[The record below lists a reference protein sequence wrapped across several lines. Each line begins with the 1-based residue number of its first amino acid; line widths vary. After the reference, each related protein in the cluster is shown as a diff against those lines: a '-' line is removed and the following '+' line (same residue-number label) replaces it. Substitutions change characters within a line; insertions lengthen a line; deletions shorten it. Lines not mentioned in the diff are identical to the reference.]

1 MKIIIPHTIG
11 TLRGRSLLFM
21 GLFFL
26 WSVTSIYAQLA
37 SDFDV
42 KVTPT
47 PSTCL
52 QNGQVKITVTKKTG
66 TATNYTY
73 KAYYNLLNADGKSVT
88 HTAAFVENNIIT
100 NLFPGKYNAQVRIKI
115 VETGQTFDLGP
126 YPIAVGSTYENL
138 VFSAKAIRKSLQH
151 YIPEGSTTPQ
161 STGIFAFRVSGGK
174 GPYQL
179 NIVDAPMAYK
189 GKRTIPMTQSKT
201 LYIYEA
207 PVGTYKFSVSDN
219 CGSSAVEE
227 HKMEYV
233 RQDLPINE
241 TNGNG
246 DVPFAQVADM
256 TSEMRERHCGW
267 FRVTY
272 SNSVNINTDLIP
284 YVESIDT
291 LAQYYDFAWQTPARR
306 NAGEKRD
313 YHPFFETKPFG
324 AENYGS
330 DKTALYYKLPDGV
343 NYEKAGMTDEYWPN
357 IFIKVKGSTEEM
369 KTGYRVKNY
378 NYDKSNYS
386 SEYKKNDVERIE
398 KNIDLCRRTYK
409 IHVRPRQVK
418 DRPNDNSVYRY
429 PILLCLPIKVTIVS
443 KSDPT
448 KRSETWLYKDTYDYT
463 EIPLELNYNESYTMT
478 VESLNGRVVIEE
490 LPAKKYQY
498 YLSSITSKDHCEGI
512 VKFTF
517 TLSRRM
523 PSRVPLGGHT
533 IKLVSAPEGFKPQ
546 EGALKVG
553 ESYTLPAS
561 VTSDVIYPLSPKA
574 MMDKSYKLLP
584 DLAAGNYVY
593 EINDGCESFI
603 VSKDYKPEKVER
615 YSADTTK
622 FKPRI
627 TYEVCGRI
635 RIYPFP
641 EGDEGIFLIDGISQ
655 QPYFQIEKLPQGI
668 SWSNVRS
675 NITDAG
681 WIKYWV
687 FTSRYK
693 DNPQILKPEDI
704 WFDFP
709 VTEGTMEI
717 RLMYSASTTRSR
729 CLPTVTLP
737 VKTPRLTYDRNSYV
751 GYACPSGTSGRLKVV
766 PLNCVG
772 NATIELFDVKTGESK
787 YKRTIVD
794 KKKGLELDLKGTRDN
809 PIPSTYKMVI
819 TDEECK
825 NTTTEIITIY
835 SLGSPSIIYSKG
847 NQHKFCEGDPIELE
861 VVDLGDVQY
870 KWILPNGKTSTDRKL
885 VIDKAEISEHS
896 GTYRMQI
903 YGIICDGAPTPIEV
917 QTQISVAPTEL
928 WWREDAED
936 QNWNNLNNWS
946 QADGK
951 PIKAV
956 PAPCTVVH
964 IPAKVANGYPDLS
977 AQSTNRD
984 IFGDPVCSDIY
995 FHYGSQLGTPQQLTY
1010 ERAFVDYNFGK
1021 MSNGGA
1027 VEAYQQS
1034 GHQTADSKLLDRD
1047 RWYMVATPLNNM
1059 VSGDFSLAGYP
1070 KTYQRYLV
1078 ASQSPN
1084 SITDVTFTR
1093 PFDTMVQTFAPPKYY
1108 HALALKVAG
1117 WETGR
1122 KGYDDHKH
1130 LNQIEGIIRIPF
1142 FADASRKAAYPLHSY
1157 DEAAGISTFR
1167 YYNEETLAPLAYTET
1182 ANRGKGIYPY
1192 RFVYERYNATKPTS
1206 SQIATINDGGATL
1219 QGYALSVSGV
1229 AAGSY
1234 FMVGNPFMTP
1244 IDFDKLLEFNKDVIY
1259 PYYYVFED
1267 NKWMVY
1273 SVETP
1278 SVSTRGK
1285 AIAPLQ
1291 AVLLRSKSGSPSELR
1306 FPTSG
1311 AKSVLLASWSL
1322 GEDLVS
1328 VQDAATP
1335 YKSTTLPIHL
1345 QMGHGGD
1352 APLASAYVMWDAEG
1366 DNIPALGNNEYS
1378 ESPLVYV
1385 VDTDC
1390 GEGEMVL
1397 YPKRETGRLDV
1408 GVRASYASEMVL
1420 DFSDMDKSLYEY
1432 MTLTDR
1438 KSGREQDLLRNPEY
1452 RFVHELGVADPRFTL
1467 QLKRYGVP
1475 TAVEEPADAFVTPEI
1490 SIHTVEESCIVQA
1503 NQPIAL
1509 IEVYDLS
1516 GQQVYRYAS
1525 ESNAQTLEHA
1535 ISLRELPRSMV
1546 VKVYLENGFM
1556 DIRKVQF

>member
-1 MKIIIPHTIG
+1 MKTIIPHTIG

-47 PSTCL
+47 PATCL

-66 TATNYTY
+66 TATYAYT
-73 KAYYNLLNADGKSVT
+73 ANYNLLNSKGNSVT
-88 HTAAFVENNIIT
+88 STLGYVTDNVISNLYPGTYTA
-100 NLFPGKYNAQVRIKI
+100 LVRIE
-115 VETGQTFDLGP
+115 VQETGDKIDLP
-126 YPIAVGSTYENL
+126 AKTVTVTSTYTNPTVKVRE
-138 VFSAKAIRKSLQH
+138 VRKSLNN
-151 YIPEGSTTPQ
+151 YRPNGSSAPVP
-161 STGIFAFRVSGGK
+161 TGILSVTVLDGN
-174 GPYQL
+174 GPYTL
-179 NIVDAPMAYK
+179 MIEDAPAAYK
-189 GKRTIPMTQSKT
+189 GKKEFSLEKGKE
-201 LYIYEA
+201 LFFYEVPAGQYRLKVSDACGDA
-207 PVGTYKFSVSDN
+207 PVQTIEMTNVRRDVPNSNISYDNLPFRPWLSMTSDMRMN
-219 CGSSAVEE
+219 QCGWLRLSYEKTRS
-227 HKMEYV
+227 
-233 RQDLPINE
+233 E
-241 TNGNG
+241 TNE
-246 DVPFAQVADM
+246 P
-256 TSEMRERHCGW
+256 
-267 FRVTY
+267 
-272 SNSVNINTDLIP
+272 DLKP
-284 YVESIDT
+284 YLDDIDT
-291 LAQYYDFAWQTPARR
+291 LARYYEYAWQTKSDWDANKPRV
-306 NAGEKRD
+306 
-313 YHPFFETKPFG
+313 YHEFLKTAPFG
-324 AENYGS
+324 STNYGS
-330 DKTALYYKLPDGV
+330 YKDGIYYKLPDGV
-343 NYEKAGMTDEYWPN
+343 TYKMMGEQSRLYHPLA
-357 IFIKVKGSTEEM
+357 FIRVKGSSEELPS
-369 KTGYRVKNY
+369 GYSATNYKWNSLDVDYERVS
-378 NYDKSNYS
+378 DPCSP
-386 SEYKKNDVERIE
+386 
-398 KNIDLCRRTYK
+398 TYVLQ
-409 IHVRPRQVK
+409 VRPRSDHDV
-418 DRPNDNSVYRY
+418 
-429 PILLCLPIKVTIVS
+429 LLCLPITVRVVS
-443 KSDPT
+443 KTNPNDKQEIT
-448 KRSETWLYKDTYDYT
+448 LTEDTY
-463 EIPLELNYNESYTMT
+463 SYTNFPNPLK
-478 VESLNGRVVIEE
+478 LNQSYTLTTIAGNGQTRTETIE
-490 LPAKKYQY
+490 A
-498 YLSSITSKDHCEGI
+498 ITWSYEFYNANFSDDHCMGI
-512 VKFTF
+512 RKYVPWI
-517 TLSRRM
+517 RRL
-523 PSRVPLGGHT
+523 PSSTSFAGYKIRF
-533 IKLVSAPEGFKPQ
+533 VSAPADFTPE
-546 EGALKVG
+546 EGALAVG
-553 ESYTLPAS
+553 EEYTIPENMKGTY
-561 VTSDVIYPLSPKA
+561 VYPFSPKA
-574 MMDKSYKLLP
+574 KINSGIYYYIPVGEYLFELTDPCGAKHNLKLTIKNKVP
-584 DLAAGNYVY
+584 RYAGD
-593 EINDGCESFI
+593 IS
-603 VSKDYKPEKVER
+603 R
-615 YSADTTK
+615 L
-622 FKPRI
+622 KPR
-627 TYEVCGRI
+627 TVKEECGRV
-635 RIYPFP
+635 RIYPFA
-641 EGDEGIFLIDGISQ
+641 GGSEGILTRDGVSA
-655 QPYFQIEKLPQGI
+655 QPYFRITKLPKGV
-668 SWSNVRS
+668 SNSDIRS
-675 NITDAG
+675 NISDDYSE
-681 WIKYWV
+681 WYNYKI
-687 FTSRYK
+687 FTSSYK
-693 DNPQILKPEDI
+693 EIADPKSIYI
-704 WFDFP
+704 DFP
-709 VTEGTMEI
+709 TTDGSVELTLYYG
-717 RLMYSASTTRSR
+717 RGSSDSAP
-729 CLPTVTLP
+729 CLPTTQLSLENP
-737 VKTPRLTYDRNSYV
+737 PLTYDRDSYI
-751 GYACPSGTSGRLKVV
+751 GYSCPSGTSGLLYIV
-766 PLNCVG
+766 PVNCVG
-772 NATIELFDVKTGESK
+772 DATIEIYDTQTKELK
-787 YKRTIVD
+787 YRYTKVD
-794 KKKGLELDLKGTRDN
+794 KTAGITRELTGTAEN
-809 PIPSTYKMVI
+809 PVPSNYLVKIKDELCENTSEEVI
-819 TDEECK
+819 A
-825 NTTTEIITIY
+825 IY
-835 SLGSPSIIYSKG
+835 SLASPSAIRSKE
-847 NQHKFCEGDPIELE
+847 QQRKFCVGEPIELE
-861 VVDLGDVQY
+861 VINLGNKIY
-870 KWILPNGKTSTDRKL
+870 TWTLPNGEKRSGRKL
-885 VIDKAEISEHS
+885 VIDQAELKHS
-896 GTYRMQI
+896 GKYTVTVSTI
-903 YGIICDGAPTPIEV
+903 KCDGIDTEITIPTD
-917 QTQISVAPTEL
+917 ISVSPREL

-964 IPAKVANGYPDLS
+964 IPAKVAKGYPDLS
-977 AQSTNRD
+977 AQSTIRD

-1122 KGYDDHKH
+1122 KGYDDHKY

-1142 FADASRKAAYPLHSY
+1142 FADPSRKAAYPLHSY
-1157 DEAAGISTFR
+1157 DEAAGVSTFR
-1167 YYNEETLAPLAYTET
+1167 YYNEETLAPLAYTEQ

-1259 PYYYVFED
+1259 PYYYVFE
-1267 NKWMVY
+1267 NNQWRVY

-1322 GEDLVS
+1322 DEDLVS

>member
-1 MKIIIPHTIG
+1 MKTIIPHTIG

-47 PSTCL
+47 PATCL

-66 TATNYTY
+66 TATYAYT
-73 KAYYNLLNADGKSVT
+73 ANYNLLNSKGNSVT
-88 HTAAFVENNIIT
+88 STLGYVTNNVISNLYPGTYTA
-100 NLFPGKYNAQVRIKI
+100 LVRIE
-115 VETGQTFDLGP
+115 VQETGDKIDLP
-126 YPIAVGSTYENL
+126 AKTVTVTSTYTNPTVKVRE
-138 VFSAKAIRKSLQH
+138 VRKSLNN
-151 YIPEGSTTPQ
+151 YRPNGSSAPVP
-161 STGIFAFRVSGGK
+161 TGILSVTVLDGN
-174 GPYQL
+174 GPYTL
-179 NIVDAPMAYK
+179 TIESAPTAYK
-189 GKRTIPMTQSKT
+189 GKKEFSLEKGKELF
-201 LYIYEA
+201 LYEVPAGQYRLKVTDACGDA
-207 PVGTYKFSVSDN
+207 PVQTIEMTNVRRDILN
-219 CGSSAVEE
+219 ANISSSN
-227 HKMEYV
+227 M
-233 RQDLPINE
+233 
-241 TNGNG
+241 
-246 DVPFAQVADM
+246 PFRGYLKM
-256 TSEMRERHCGW
+256 TSDMRLKQCGW
-267 FRVTY
+267 LRLDYYRTESSMVEP
-272 SNSVNINTDLIP
+272 DLKP
-284 YVESIDT
+284 YLDDIDT
-291 LAQYYDFAWQTPARR
+291 LARYYEYAWQTKSDWDANKPRV
-306 NAGEKRD
+306 
-313 YHPFFETKPFG
+313 YHEFFKTAPFG
-324 AENYGS
+324 STNYGS
-330 DKTALYYKLPDGV
+330 DKGGIYYKLPDGV
-343 NYEKAGMTDEYWPN
+343 TYKMMGQQSRLYHPLA
-357 IFIKVKGSTEEM
+357 FIRVKGSSEELPS
-369 KTGYRVKNY
+369 GYSATNYRWYEVDVDYERVSGAC
-378 NYDKSNYS
+378 DP
-386 SEYKKNDVERIE
+386 
-398 KNIDLCRRTYK
+398 TYMLK
-409 IHVRPRQVK
+409 VRPRSDH
-418 DRPNDNSVYRY
+418 DRLS
-429 PILLCLPIKVTIVS
+429 CLPITVRVVS
-443 KSDPT
+443 KTNPNDKQELT
-448 KRSETWLYKDTYDYT
+448 LTEDTY
-463 EIPLELNYNESYTMT
+463 SYTNFPNPLK
-478 VESLNGRVVIEE
+478 LNQSYTLTTIAGNGQTETETLEAITW
-490 LPAKKYQY
+490 KYDLY
-498 YLSSITSKDHCEGI
+498 NGNFSDDHCMGI
-512 VKFTF
+512 RKYVPWI
-517 TLSRRM
+517 RRL
-523 PSRVPLGGHT
+523 PSSTSFAGYKIRF
-533 IKLVSAPEGFKPQ
+533 VSAPAEFTPE
-546 EGALKVG
+546 EGALAVG
-553 ESYTLPAS
+553 EEYTIPENMKGTN
-561 VTSDVIYPLSPKA
+561 VYPFSPKA
-574 MMDKSYKLLP
+574 KINSGIYYYIPVGEYLFELTDPCGAKHNLKLTIKNKVP
-584 DLAAGNYVY
+584 RYAGD
-593 EINDGCESFI
+593 IS
-603 VSKDYKPEKVER
+603 R
-615 YSADTTK
+615 L
-622 FKPRI
+622 KPR
-627 TYEVCGRI
+627 TAKEECGRV
-635 RIYPFP
+635 RIYPFA
-641 EGDEGIFLIDGISQ
+641 GGSEGILTRDGVST
-655 QPYFQIEKLPQGI
+655 QPYFRITKLPKGV
-668 SWSNVRS
+668 SNSDIRS
-675 NITDAG
+675 NISDDYSE
-681 WIKYWV
+681 WYNYKI
-687 FTSRYK
+687 FTSSYK
-693 DNPQILKPEDI
+693 EIADPKSIYI
-704 WFDFP
+704 DFP
-709 VTEGTMEI
+709 TTDGSVELTLYYG
-717 RLMYSASTTRSR
+717 RGSYDSAP
-729 CLPTVTLP
+729 CLPTTQLSLENP
-737 VKTPRLTYDRNSYV
+737 PLTYDRDSYI
-751 GYACPSGTSGRLKVV
+751 GYSCPSGTSGLLHIV
-766 PLNCVG
+766 PVNCVG
-772 NATIELFDVKTGESK
+772 DATIEIYDTQTKELK
-787 YKRTIVD
+787 YRYTKVD
-794 KKKGLELDLKGTRDN
+794 KTAGISQELTGTAEN
-809 PIPSTYKMVI
+809 PVPLSYRIKI
-819 TDEECK
+819 IDELCE
-825 NTTTEIITIY
+825 NTSDEIIAVY
-835 SLGSPSIIYSKG
+835 SLASPSAIRSKE
-847 NQHKFCEGDPIELE
+847 QQRKFCVGEPIELE
-861 VVDLGDVQY
+861 VINLGDKIY
-870 KWILPNGKTSTDRKL
+870 TWTLPNGEKRSGRKL
-885 VIDKAEISEHS
+885 VIDQAELKHSGKYTVTVSTIKCDGIDTEITIPTEISVS
-896 GTYRMQI
+896 PR
-903 YGIICDGAPTPIEV
+903 
-917 QTQISVAPTEL
+917 EL

-951 PIKAV
+951 PIQAV

-964 IPAKVANGYPDLS
+964 IPAKVAKGYPDLS
-977 AQSTNRD
+977 AQSTIRD
-984 IFGDPVCSDIY
+984 VFGDPVCSDIY

-1027 VEAYQQS
+1027 VEAYKQP

-1122 KGYDDHKH
+1122 KGYDDHKY

-1259 PYYYVFED
+1259 PYYYVFE
-1267 NKWMVY
+1267 NNQWRVY

-1291 AVLLRSKSGSPSELR
+1291 AVLLRSKSGSSSQLR

-1322 GEDLVS
+1322 GKDLVS

>member
-1 MKIIIPHTIG
+1 MYY
-11 TLRGRSLLFM
+11 GR
-21 GLFFL
+21 
-26 WSVTSIYAQLA
+26 
-37 SDFDV
+37 
-42 KVTPT
+42 
-47 PSTCL
+47 
-52 QNGQVKITVTKKTG
+52 
-66 TATNYTY
+66 
-73 KAYYNLLNADGKSVT
+73 
-88 HTAAFVENNIIT
+88 
-100 NLFPGKYNAQVRIKI
+100 
-115 VETGQTFDLGP
+115 
-126 YPIAVGSTYENL
+126 
-138 VFSAKAIRKSLQH
+138 
-151 YIPEGSTTPQ
+151 
-161 STGIFAFRVSGGK
+161 
-174 GPYQL
+174 
-179 NIVDAPMAYK
+179 
-189 GKRTIPMTQSKT
+189 
-201 LYIYEA
+201 
-207 PVGTYKFSVSDN
+207 
-219 CGSSAVEE
+219 GSS
-227 HKMEYV
+227 
-233 RQDLPINE
+233 D
-241 TNGNG
+241 
-246 DVPFAQVADM
+246 
-256 TSEMRERHCGW
+256 
-267 FRVTY
+267 
-272 SNSVNINTDLIP
+272 
-284 YVESIDT
+284 
-291 LAQYYDFAWQTPARR
+291 
-306 NAGEKRD
+306 
-313 YHPFFETKPFG
+313 
-324 AENYGS
+324 
-330 DKTALYYKLPDGV
+330 
-343 NYEKAGMTDEYWPN
+343 
-357 IFIKVKGSTEEM
+357 
-369 KTGYRVKNY
+369 
-378 NYDKSNYS
+378 
-386 SEYKKNDVERIE
+386 
-398 KNIDLCRRTYK
+398 
-409 IHVRPRQVK
+409 
-418 DRPNDNSVYRY
+418 
-429 PILLCLPIKVTIVS
+429 
-443 KSDPT
+443 
-448 KRSETWLYKDTYDYT
+448 
-463 EIPLELNYNESYTMT
+463 
-478 VESLNGRVVIEE
+478 
-490 LPAKKYQY
+490 
-498 YLSSITSKDHCEGI
+498 
-512 VKFTF
+512 
-517 TLSRRM
+517 
-523 PSRVPLGGHT
+523 
-533 IKLVSAPEGFKPQ
+533 SAP
-546 EGALKVG
+546 
-553 ESYTLPAS
+553 
-561 VTSDVIYPLSPKA
+561 
-574 MMDKSYKLLP
+574 
-584 DLAAGNYVY
+584 
-593 EINDGCESFI
+593 
-603 VSKDYKPEKVER
+603 
-615 YSADTTK
+615 
-622 FKPRI
+622 
-627 TYEVCGRI
+627 
-635 RIYPFP
+635 
-641 EGDEGIFLIDGISQ
+641 
-655 QPYFQIEKLPQGI
+655 
-668 SWSNVRS
+668 
-675 NITDAG
+675 
-681 WIKYWV
+681 
-687 FTSRYK
+687 
-693 DNPQILKPEDI
+693 
-704 WFDFP
+704 
-709 VTEGTMEI
+709 
-717 RLMYSASTTRSR
+717 
-729 CLPTVTLP
+729 CLPTTQLSLENP
-737 VKTPRLTYDRNSYV
+737 PLTYDRDSYI
-751 GYACPSGTSGRLKVV
+751 GYSCPSGTSGLLYIV
-766 PLNCVG
+766 PVNCVG
-772 NATIELFDVKTGESK
+772 DATIEIYETQTKELK
-787 YKRTIVD
+787 YRYTKVD
-794 KKKGLELDLKGTRDN
+794 KTAGITRELTGTAEN
-809 PIPSTYKMVI
+809 PVPSNYLVKIKDELCENTSEEVI
-819 TDEECK
+819 A
-825 NTTTEIITIY
+825 IY
-835 SLGSPSIIYSKG
+835 SLASPSAIRSKE
-847 NQHKFCEGDPIELE
+847 QQRKFCVGEPIELE
-861 VVDLGDVQY
+861 VINLGNKIY
-870 KWILPNGKTSTDRKL
+870 TWTLPNGEKRSGRKL
-885 VIDKAEISEHS
+885 VIDQAELKHS
-896 GTYRMQI
+896 GKYTVTVSTI
-903 YGIICDGAPTPIEV
+903 KCDGIDTEITIPTD
-917 QTQISVAPTEL
+917 ISVSPREL

-964 IPAKVANGYPDLS
+964 IPAKVAKGYPDLS
-977 AQSTNRD
+977 AQSTIRD
-984 IFGDPVCSDIY
+984 VFGDPVCSDIY

-1021 MSNGGA
+1021 MSDGGG
-1027 VEAYQQS
+1027 VEAYKQP

-1122 KGYDDHKH
+1122 KGYDDHKY

-1157 DEAAGISTFR
+1157 DEAAGVSTFR

-1267 NKWMVY
+1267 NQWRVY

-1291 AVLLRSKSGSPSELR
+1291 AVLLRSKSGSSSQLR

-1335 YKSTTLPIHL
+1335 YKSTTLPIHF

>member
-1 MKIIIPHTIG
+1 MKTIIPHTIG

-47 PSTCL
+47 PATCL

-66 TATNYTY
+66 TATYAYT
-73 KAYYNLLNADGKSVT
+73 ANYNLLNSKGNSVT
-88 HTAAFVENNIIT
+88 STLGYVKDNVISNLYPDTYTA
-100 NLFPGKYNAQVRIKI
+100 LVRIE
-115 VETGQTFDLGP
+115 VQETGEKIDLP
-126 YPIAVGSTYENL
+126 PKTVTVTSTYTNPTVKVRE
-138 VFSAKAIRKSLQH
+138 VRKSLNN
-151 YIPEGSTTPQ
+151 YRPNGSSAPVP
-161 STGIFAFRVSGGK
+161 TGILSVTVLDGN
-174 GPYQL
+174 GPYTL
-179 NIVDAPMAYK
+179 MIEDAPAAYK
-189 GKRTIPMTQSKT
+189 GKKEFPLVKGKELF
-201 LYIYEA
+201 LYEVPAGQYRLKVSDACGDA
-207 PVGTYKFSVSDN
+207 PVQTIEMTNVRRDVPNSNISYDNLPFRPWLSMTSDMRMN
-219 CGSSAVEE
+219 QCGWLRLSYEKTRS
-227 HKMEYV
+227 
-233 RQDLPINE
+233 E
-241 TNGNG
+241 TNE
-246 DVPFAQVADM
+246 P
-256 TSEMRERHCGW
+256 
-267 FRVTY
+267 
-272 SNSVNINTDLIP
+272 DLKP
-284 YVESIDT
+284 YLDDIDT
-291 LAQYYDFAWQTPARR
+291 LARYYEYAWQTKSDWDANKPRV
-306 NAGEKRD
+306 
-313 YHPFFETKPFG
+313 YHEFLKTAPFG
-324 AENYGS
+324 STNYGS
-330 DKTALYYKLPDGV
+330 YKDGIYYKLPDGV
-343 NYEKAGMTDEYWPN
+343 TYKMMGEQSRLYHPLA
-357 IFIKVKGSTEEM
+357 FIRVKGSSEELPS
-369 KTGYRVKNY
+369 GYSATNYKWNSLDVDYERVS
-378 NYDKSNYS
+378 DPCSP
-386 SEYKKNDVERIE
+386 
-398 KNIDLCRRTYK
+398 TYVLQ
-409 IHVRPRQVK
+409 VRPRSDHDV
-418 DRPNDNSVYRY
+418 
-429 PILLCLPIKVTIVS
+429 LLCLPITVRVVS
-443 KSDPT
+443 KTNPNDKQEIT
-448 KRSETWLYKDTYDYT
+448 LTEDTY
-463 EIPLELNYNESYTMT
+463 SYTNFPNPLK
-478 VESLNGRVVIEE
+478 LNQSYTLTTIAGNGQTRTETIE
-490 LPAKKYQY
+490 A
-498 YLSSITSKDHCEGI
+498 ITWSYEFYNANFSDDHCMGI
-512 VKFTF
+512 RKYVPWI
-517 TLSRRM
+517 RRL
-523 PSRVPLGGHT
+523 PSSTSFAGYKIRF
-533 IKLVSAPEGFKPQ
+533 VSAPADFTPE
-546 EGALKVG
+546 EGALAVG
-553 ESYTLPAS
+553 EEYTIPENMKGTY
-561 VTSDVIYPLSPKA
+561 VYPFSPKA
-574 MMDKSYKLLP
+574 KINSGIYYYIPVGEYLFELTDPCGAKHNLKLTIKNKVP
-584 DLAAGNYVY
+584 RYAGD
-593 EINDGCESFI
+593 IS
-603 VSKDYKPEKVER
+603 R
-615 YSADTTK
+615 L
-622 FKPRI
+622 KPR
-627 TYEVCGRI
+627 TVKEECGRV
-635 RIYPFP
+635 RIYPFA
-641 EGDEGIFLIDGISQ
+641 GGSEGILTRDGVSA
-655 QPYFQIEKLPQGI
+655 QPYFRITKLPKGV
-668 SWSNVRS
+668 SNSDIRS
-675 NITDAG
+675 NISDDYSE
-681 WIKYWV
+681 WYNYKI
-687 FTSRYK
+687 FTSSYK
-693 DNPQILKPEDI
+693 EIADPKSIYI
-704 WFDFP
+704 DFP
-709 VTEGTMEI
+709 TTDGSVELTLYYG
-717 RLMYSASTTRSR
+717 RGSSDSAP
-729 CLPTVTLP
+729 CLPTTQLSLENP
-737 VKTPRLTYDRNSYV
+737 PLTYDRDSYI
-751 GYACPSGTSGRLKVV
+751 GYSCPSGTSGLLYIV
-766 PLNCVG
+766 PVNCVG
-772 NATIELFDVKTGESK
+772 DATIEIYDTQTKELK
-787 YKRTIVD
+787 YRYTKVD
-794 KKKGLELDLKGTRDN
+794 KTAEITRELTGTAEN
-809 PIPSTYKMVI
+809 PVPSNYLVKIKDELCENTSEEVI
-819 TDEECK
+819 A
-825 NTTTEIITIY
+825 IY
-835 SLGSPSIIYSKG
+835 SLASPSAIRSKE
-847 NQHKFCEGDPIELE
+847 QQRKFCVGEPIELE
-861 VVDLGDVQY
+861 VINLGNKIY
-870 KWILPNGKTSTDRKL
+870 TWTLPNGEKRSGRKL
-885 VIDKAEISEHS
+885 VIDQAELKHS
-896 GTYRMQI
+896 GKYTVTVSTI
-903 YGIICDGAPTPIEV
+903 KCDGIDTEITIPTD
-917 QTQISVAPTEL
+917 ISVSPREL

-964 IPAKVANGYPDLS
+964 IPAKVAKGYPDLS
-977 AQSTNRD
+977 AQSTIRD

-1021 MSNGGA
+1021 MSDGGA

-1122 KGYDDHKH
+1122 KGYDDHKY

-1157 DEAAGISTFR
+1157 DEAAGVSTFR

-1206 SQIATINDGGATL
+1206 SQIATINDGAATL

-1267 NKWMVY
+1267 NQWRVY

-1291 AVLLRSKSGSPSELR
+1291 AVLLRSKSGSSSQLR

>member
-1 MKIIIPHTIG
+1 MKTIIPHTIG

-47 PSTCL
+47 PATCL

-66 TATNYTY
+66 TATYAYT
-73 KAYYNLLNADGKSVT
+73 ANYNLLNSKGNSVT
-88 HTAAFVENNIIT
+88 STLGYVTDNVISNLYPGTYTA
-100 NLFPGKYNAQVRIKI
+100 LVRIE
-115 VETGQTFDLGP
+115 VQETGDKIDLP
-126 YPIAVGSTYENL
+126 AKTVTVTSTYTNPTVKVRE
-138 VFSAKAIRKSLQH
+138 VRKSLNN
-151 YIPEGSTTPQ
+151 YRPNGSSAPVP
-161 STGIFAFRVSGGK
+161 TGILSVTVLDGN
-174 GPYQL
+174 GPYTL
-179 NIVDAPMAYK
+179 TIEDAPAAYK
-189 GKRTIPMTQSKT
+189 GKKEFPLVKGKELF
-201 LYIYEA
+201 LYEVPAGQYRLKVSDACGDA
-207 PVGTYKFSVSDN
+207 PVQTIEMTN
-219 CGSSAVEE
+219 
-227 HKMEYV
+227 V
-233 RQDLPINE
+233 RR
-241 TNGNG
+241 
-246 DVPFAQVADM
+246 DVPNANISYDNLPFRPWLSM
-256 TSEMRERHCGW
+256 TSDMRMNQCGW
-267 FRVTY
+267 LRLSYESTRIFKT
-272 SNSVNINTDLIP
+272 NEPDLKP
-284 YVESIDT
+284 YLDDIDT
-291 LAQYYDFAWQTPARR
+291 LASYYEYAWQTKSDWDANKPRV
-306 NAGEKRD
+306 
-313 YHPFFETKPFG
+313 YHEFFKTAPFG
-324 AENYGS
+324 STNYGS
-330 DKTALYYKLPDGV
+330 YKKDGIYYKLPDGV
-343 NYEKAGMTDEYWPN
+343 TYKMMGEQSRLYHPLA
-357 IFIKVKGSTEEM
+357 FIRVKGSSEELPS
-369 KTGYRVKNY
+369 GYSAINYYWWKLDVDYERVSGAC
-378 NYDKSNYS
+378 DP
-386 SEYKKNDVERIE
+386 
-398 KNIDLCRRTYK
+398 TYMLK
-409 IHVRPRQVK
+409 VRPRGDH
-418 DRPNDNSVYRY
+418 DR
-429 PILLCLPIKVTIVS
+429 LLCLPIIVRVVS
-443 KSDPT
+443 KTNPNDKQELT
-448 KRSETWLYKDTYDYT
+448 LTEDTY
-463 EIPLELNYNESYTMT
+463 SYTNFPNP
-478 VESLNGRVVIEE
+478 L
-490 LPAKKYQY
+490 KY
-498 YLSSITSKDHCEGI
+498 S
-512 VKFTF
+512 
-517 TLSRRM
+517 
-523 PSRVPLGGHT
+523 
-533 IKLVSAPEGFKPQ
+533 
-546 EGALKVG
+546 
-553 ESYTLPAS
+553 ESYTLTTIAGNGQTKTETIEAITWSYEFYEDNFFIDDHCMGIRKYGPWIRRLPFSTSFAGYKIRFVSAPAGFTPEEGALAVGEEYTIPKNMTSSS
-561 VTSDVIYPLSPKA
+561 VYPFSPKA
-574 MMDKSYKLLP
+574 KINSVIYYYIPIGEYRFELTDPCGTKYDVRLTINSNKVPRY
-584 DLAAGNYVY
+584 AGD
-593 EINDGCESFI
+593 IS
-603 VSKDYKPEKVER
+603 R
-615 YSADTTK
+615 L
-622 FKPRI
+622 KPR
-627 TYEVCGRI
+627 TVKEECGRV
-635 RIYPFP
+635 RIYPFA
-641 EGDEGIFLIDGISQ
+641 GGSEGILTRDGVSA
-655 QPYFQIEKLPQGI
+655 QPYFRITKLPKGVSYNDI
-668 SWSNVRS
+668 RS
-675 NITDAG
+675 NISDDYSE
-681 WIKYWV
+681 WYNYKI
-687 FTSRYK
+687 FTSSYK
-693 DNPQILKPEDI
+693 EIADPKSIYI
-704 WFDFP
+704 DFP
-709 VTEGTMEI
+709 TTDGSVELT
-717 RLMYSASTTRSR
+717 LYYSKSSSSSLK
-729 CLPTVTLP
+729 CLPTTQLSLENP
-737 VKTPRLTYDRNSYV
+737 PLTYDRDSYI
-751 GYACPSGTSGRLKVV
+751 GYSCPSGTSGLLHIV
-766 PLNCVG
+766 PVNCVG
-772 NATIELFDVKTGESK
+772 DATIEIYDTQTKELK
-787 YKRTIVD
+787 YRYTKVD
-794 KKKGLELDLKGTRDN
+794 KTAGISQELTGTVEN
-809 PIPSTYKMVI
+809 PVPSNYLVKIKDELCENTSEEVI
-819 TDEECK
+819 AV
-825 NTTTEIITIY
+825 Y
-835 SLGSPSIIYSKG
+835 SLASPSAIRSKE
-847 NQHKFCEGDPIELE
+847 QQRKFCVGEPIELE
-861 VVDLGDVQY
+861 VINLGDKIY
-870 KWILPNGKTSTDRKL
+870 TWTLPNGEKRSGRKL
-885 VIDKAEISEHS
+885 VIDQAELKHS
-896 GTYRMQI
+896 GKYTVTVSTI
-903 YGIICDGAPTPIEV
+903 KCDGIDTEITIPTD
-917 QTQISVAPTEL
+917 ISVSPREL

-964 IPAKVANGYPDLS
+964 IPAKVAKGYPDLS
-977 AQSTNRD
+977 AQSTIRD

-1122 KGYDDHKH
+1122 KGYDDHKY

-1142 FADASRKAAYPLHSY
+1142 FADPSRKAAYPLHSY
-1157 DEAAGISTFR
+1157 DEAAGVSTFR
-1167 YYNEETLAPLAYTET
+1167 YYNEETLAPLAYTEQ

-1219 QGYALSVSGV
+1219 QGYELSVSGV

-1259 PYYYVFED
+1259 PYYYVFE
-1267 NKWMVY
+1267 NNQWRVY

-1291 AVLLRSKSGSPSELR
+1291 AVLLRSKSGSSSQLR

-1352 APLASAYVMWDAEG
+1352 APLASAYVMWDEEG

>member
-1 MKIIIPHTIG
+1 MKTIIPHTIG

-42 KVTPT
+42 KVTST
-47 PSTCL
+47 PATCL

-66 TATNYTY
+66 TATYAYT
-73 KAYYNLLNADGKSVT
+73 ANYNLLNSKGNSVT
-88 HTAAFVENNIIT
+88 STLGYVTDNVISNLYPGTYTA
-100 NLFPGKYNAQVRIKI
+100 LVRIE
-115 VETGQTFDLGP
+115 VQETGDKIDLP
-126 YPIAVGSTYENL
+126 AKTVTVTSTYTNPTVKVRE
-138 VFSAKAIRKSLQH
+138 VRKSLNN
-151 YIPEGSTTPQ
+151 YRPNGSSAPVP
-161 STGIFAFRVSGGK
+161 TGILSVTVLDGN
-174 GPYQL
+174 GPYTL
-179 NIVDAPMAYK
+179 MIEDAPAAYK
-189 GKRTIPMTQSKT
+189 GKKEFSLEKGKE
-201 LYIYEA
+201 LFFYEVPAGQYRLKVSDACGDA
-207 PVGTYKFSVSDN
+207 PVQTIEMTNVRRDVPNSNISYDNLPFRPWLSMTSDMRMN
-219 CGSSAVEE
+219 QCGWLRLSYEKTRS
-227 HKMEYV
+227 
-233 RQDLPINE
+233 E
-241 TNGNG
+241 TNE
-246 DVPFAQVADM
+246 P
-256 TSEMRERHCGW
+256 
-267 FRVTY
+267 
-272 SNSVNINTDLIP
+272 DLKP
-284 YVESIDT
+284 YLDDIDT
-291 LAQYYDFAWQTPARR
+291 LARYYEYAWQTKSDWDANKPRV
-306 NAGEKRD
+306 
-313 YHPFFETKPFG
+313 YHEFLKTAPFG
-324 AENYGS
+324 STNYGS
-330 DKTALYYKLPDGV
+330 YKDGIYYKLPDGV
-343 NYEKAGMTDEYWPN
+343 TYKMMGEQSRLYHPLA
-357 IFIKVKGSTEEM
+357 FIRVKGSSEELPS
-369 KTGYRVKNY
+369 GYSATNYKWNSLDVDYERVS
-378 NYDKSNYS
+378 DPCSP
-386 SEYKKNDVERIE
+386 
-398 KNIDLCRRTYK
+398 TYVLQ
-409 IHVRPRQVK
+409 VRPRSDHDV
-418 DRPNDNSVYRY
+418 
-429 PILLCLPIKVTIVS
+429 LLCLPITVRVVS
-443 KSDPT
+443 KTNPNDKQEIT
-448 KRSETWLYKDTYDYT
+448 LTEDTY
-463 EIPLELNYNESYTMT
+463 SYTNFPNPLK
-478 VESLNGRVVIEE
+478 LNQSYTLTTIAGNGQTRTETIE
-490 LPAKKYQY
+490 A
-498 YLSSITSKDHCEGI
+498 ITWSYEFYNANFSDDHCMGI
-512 VKFTF
+512 RKYVPWI
-517 TLSRRM
+517 RRL
-523 PSRVPLGGHT
+523 PSSTSFAGYKIRF
-533 IKLVSAPEGFKPQ
+533 VSAPADFTPE
-546 EGALKVG
+546 EGALAVG
-553 ESYTLPAS
+553 EEYTIPENMKGTY
-561 VTSDVIYPLSPKA
+561 VYPFSPKA
-574 MMDKSYKLLP
+574 KINSGIYYYIPVGEYLFELTDPCGAKHNLKLTIKNKVP
-584 DLAAGNYVY
+584 RYAGD
-593 EINDGCESFI
+593 IS
-603 VSKDYKPEKVER
+603 R
-615 YSADTTK
+615 L
-622 FKPRI
+622 KPR
-627 TYEVCGRI
+627 TVKEECGRV
-635 RIYPFP
+635 RIYPFA
-641 EGDEGIFLIDGISQ
+641 GGSEGILTRDGVSA
-655 QPYFQIEKLPQGI
+655 QPYFRITKLPKGV
-668 SWSNVRS
+668 SNSDIRS
-675 NITDAG
+675 NISDDYSE
-681 WIKYWV
+681 WYNYKI
-687 FTSRYK
+687 FTSSYK
-693 DNPQILKPEDI
+693 EIADPKSIYI
-704 WFDFP
+704 DFP
-709 VTEGTMEI
+709 TTDGSVELTLYYG
-717 RLMYSASTTRSR
+717 RGSSDSAP
-729 CLPTVTLP
+729 CLPTTQLSLENP
-737 VKTPRLTYDRNSYV
+737 PLTYDRDSYI
-751 GYACPSGTSGRLKVV
+751 GYSCPSGTSGLLYIV
-766 PLNCVG
+766 PVNCVG
-772 NATIELFDVKTGESK
+772 DATIEIYDTQTKELK
-787 YKRTIVD
+787 YRYTKVD
-794 KKKGLELDLKGTRDN
+794 KTAGITRELTGTAEN
-809 PIPSTYKMVI
+809 PVPSNYLVKIKDELCENTSEEVI
-819 TDEECK
+819 A
-825 NTTTEIITIY
+825 IY
-835 SLGSPSIIYSKG
+835 SLASPSAIRSKE
-847 NQHKFCEGDPIELE
+847 QQRKFCVGEPIELE
-861 VVDLGDVQY
+861 VINLGNKIY
-870 KWILPNGKTSTDRKL
+870 TWTLPNGEKRSGRKL
-885 VIDKAEISEHS
+885 VIDQAELKHS
-896 GTYRMQI
+896 GKYTVTVSTI
-903 YGIICDGAPTPIEV
+903 KCDGIDTEITIPTD
-917 QTQISVAPTEL
+917 ISVSPREL

-964 IPAKVANGYPDLS
+964 IPAKVAKGYPDLS
-977 AQSTNRD
+977 AQSTIRD

-1122 KGYDDHKH
+1122 KGYDDHKY

-1142 FADASRKAAYPLHSY
+1142 FADPSRKAAYPLHSY
-1157 DEAAGISTFR
+1157 DEAAGVSTFR
-1167 YYNEETLAPLAYTET
+1167 YYNEETLAPLAYTEQ

>member
-1 MKIIIPHTIG
+1 MKTIIPHTIG

-47 PSTCL
+47 PATCL

-66 TATNYTY
+66 TATYAYT
-73 KAYYNLLNADGKSVT
+73 ANYNLLNSKGNSVT
-88 HTAAFVENNIIT
+88 STLGYVKDNVISNLYPDTYTA
-100 NLFPGKYNAQVRIKI
+100 LVRIE
-115 VETGQTFDLGP
+115 VQETGEKIDLP
-126 YPIAVGSTYENL
+126 PKTVTVTSTYTNPTVKVRE
-138 VFSAKAIRKSLQH
+138 VRKSLNN
-151 YIPEGSTTPQ
+151 YRPNGSSAPVP
-161 STGIFAFRVSGGK
+161 TGILSVTVLDGN
-174 GPYQL
+174 GPYTL
-179 NIVDAPMAYK
+179 MIEDAPAAYK
-189 GKRTIPMTQSKT
+189 GKKEFSLEKGKE
-201 LYIYEA
+201 LFFYEVPAGQYRLKVSDACGDA
-207 PVGTYKFSVSDN
+207 PVQTIEMTN
-219 CGSSAVEE
+219 
-227 HKMEYV
+227 V
-233 RQDLPINE
+233 RR
-241 TNGNG
+241 
-246 DVPFAQVADM
+246 DVPNSNISYDNLPFRPWLSM
-256 TSEMRERHCGW
+256 TSDMRMNHCGW
-267 FRVTY
+267 LRLSYESTRIVKT
-272 SNSVNINTDLIP
+272 NEPDLKL
-284 YVESIDT
+284 YLDDIDT
-291 LAQYYDFAWQTPARR
+291 LARYYEYAWQTRSDG
-306 NAGEKRD
+306 NANKPRV
-313 YHPFFETKPFG
+313 YHEFLKTAPFG
-324 AENYGS
+324 STNYGS
-330 DKTALYYKLPDGV
+330 YKDGIYYKLPDGV
-343 NYEKAGMTDEYWPN
+343 TYMMMGQQSSLYHPLA
-357 IFIKVKGSTEEM
+357 FIRVKGSSEELPS
-369 KTGYRVKNY
+369 GYSA
-378 NYDKSNYS
+378 SNY
-386 SEYKKNDVERIE
+386 YWWKVDVDYERVSGAC
-398 KNIDLCRRTYK
+398 DPTYMLK
-409 IHVRPRQVK
+409 VRPRSDH
-418 DRPNDNSVYRY
+418 DRLS
-429 PILLCLPIKVTIVS
+429 CLPITVRVVS
-443 KSDPT
+443 NTNPNDKQEIT
-448 KRSETWLYKDTYDYT
+448 LTEDTY
-463 EIPLELNYNESYTMT
+463 SYTNFPNPLKYSENYT
-478 VESLNGRVVIEE
+478 LTTIAGNGQTKTETLE
-490 LPAKKYQY
+490 A
-498 YLSSITSKDHCEGI
+498 ITWSYEFYKENFFTDDHCMGI
-512 VKFTF
+512 RKYGPWI
-517 TLSRRM
+517 RRL
-523 PSRVPLGGHT
+523 PFSTSFAGYKIRF
-533 IKLVSAPEGFKPQ
+533 VSAPAEFTPE
-546 EGALKVG
+546 EGALAVG
-553 ESYTLPAS
+553 EEYTIPENMKGTN
-561 VTSDVIYPLSPKA
+561 VYPFSPKA
-574 MMDKSYKLLP
+574 KINSGIYYYIPVGEYLFELTDPCGTKYDVRLTINSNKVPRY
-584 DLAAGNYVY
+584 AGD
-593 EINDGCESFI
+593 IS
-603 VSKDYKPEKVER
+603 R
-615 YSADTTK
+615 L
-622 FKPRI
+622 KPR
-627 TYEVCGRI
+627 TVKKECGRV
-635 RIYPFP
+635 RIYPFA
-641 EGDEGIFLIDGISQ
+641 GGSEGILTRDGVST
-655 QPYFQIEKLPQGI
+655 QPYLRITNLPKGVSYNDI
-668 SWSNVRS
+668 RS
-675 NITDAG
+675 NISDDYSE
-681 WIKYWV
+681 WYNYKI
-687 FTSRYK
+687 FTSSYK
-693 DNPQILKPEDI
+693 EIADPKSIYI
-704 WFDFP
+704 DFP
-709 VTEGTMEI
+709 TTDGSVELT
-717 RLMYSASTTRSR
+717 LYYSKSSSSSLK
-729 CLPTVTLP
+729 CLPTTQLSLENP
-737 VKTPRLTYDRNSYV
+737 PLTYDRDSYI
-751 GYACPSGTSGRLKVV
+751 GYSCPSGTSGLLHIV
-766 PLNCVG
+766 PVNCVG
-772 NATIELFDVKTGESK
+772 DATIEIYDTQTKELK
-787 YKRTIVD
+787 YRYTKVD
-794 KKKGLELDLKGTRDN
+794 KTAGISQELTGTAEN
-809 PIPSTYKMVI
+809 PVPSSYRIKI
-819 TDEECK
+819 IDELCE
-825 NTTTEIITIY
+825 NTSDEIIAVY
-835 SLGSPSIIYSKG
+835 SLASPSAIRSKE
-847 NQHKFCEGDPIELE
+847 QQRKFCVGEPIELE
-861 VVDLGDVQY
+861 VINLGDKIY
-870 KWILPNGKTSTDRKL
+870 TWTLPNGEKRSGRKL
-885 VIDKAEISEHS
+885 VIDQAELKHSGKYTVTVSTVKCDGMDTEITIPTEISVS
-896 GTYRMQI
+896 PR
-903 YGIICDGAPTPIEV
+903 
-917 QTQISVAPTEL
+917 EL

-946 QADGK
+946 QANGK
-951 PIKAV
+951 SIKAV

-977 AQSTNRD
+977 AQSTKRD

-1021 MSNGGA
+1021 MSDGGA

-1122 KGYDDHKH
+1122 KGYDDHKY

-1157 DEAAGISTFR
+1157 DEAAGVSTFR

-1206 SQIATINDGGATL
+1206 SQIATINDGAATL

-1267 NKWMVY
+1267 NQWRVY

-1291 AVLLRSKSGSPSELR
+1291 AVLLRSKSGSSSQLR